1 VRRSRI
7 SRWCSAIVAA
17 SVPREGHEARP
28 LAVAVGGEHRADPA
42 VAVGVGADDDVVR
55 PDAAEH
61 RLPGRER
68 KAVDGAAEI
77 RDERA
82 ARHGAL
88 ILPRPSRGASH
99 LLPVQSMLHGQS
111 VVVTAAAR

>member
-99 LLPVQSMLHGQS
+99 LLPVQSMLHG
-111 VVVTAAAR
+111 